1 MFKKNLKKVITL
13 MLVACMMIGSAA
25 GCGNKD
31 EGTTTPTVAPTQ
43 AATDNKDNTDN
54 TDAPG
59 TPENT
64 DTPGTTEPEATPV
77 PELVVEDFGD
87 GQYVFK
93 DSVVQLSANWNPHT
107 YQTEDERYPIGYI
120 TSGLYEFIFNDE
132 LNPVE
137 GKEAYEGYVI
147 RPEMAAAL
155 PVDVTEKVK
164 AEHPEFNIPADAK
177 EGYAYVI
184 DLNPLATWEDG
195 TPINADTYVYSMQQL
210 FDPLM
215 KNYRASDYMDS
226 EFVIANA
233 KNYYYQG
240 TTDYMDNGA
249 NNAFTLA
256 DLTKGDDGQ
265 YVAPTGNKMY
275 IGLNIALAWTG
286 GNTLKDYVD
295 AYGEG
300 YFDVTNWET
309 LIGMADANGIIPLT
323 DENLALFA
331 TVTTHNPAWGETDA
345 DLFNYFVEAKEYAA
359 DYDFA
364 NVGIYKN
371 NDYSITIVLGK
382 SLAGFNL
389 LYNLTGN
396 WIVYQPYYE
405 ACKSQIGETGA
416 WSTTYNTSAETTM
429 SFGPYKMTQFQTD
442 KSMRFERNENWYG
455 YTDGKHIYVDPV
467 DGLVYPMYQTTAIDC
482 QVVAEAATRKLMFLK
497 GQLMGYGLQS
507 EDFAEYRDSEYC
519 YVTPDETIFF
529 FIFNGYM
536 DAIQIREGKKAQADG
551 TFVTD
556 FDQTKY
562 DLETMTLTSF
572 RQAVAV
578 TYDKEAL
585 CTAVSPARS
594 GGYGLIGN
602 NYIYDPDTGAKYRDT
617 DQAKQALCDFY
628 SVDVSKF
635 ASLDDA
641 VDSITGY
648 DEIAAK
654 ELYKK
659 AFDEALAAGYI
670 TDTDGD
676 GVSDQTVEIT
686 YASSATSAFITKTL
700 DYLNEKMNE
709 VTAGTPFAGKIK
721 FVESAPLGNEWS
733 DTLKKGMADTCLAG
747 WSGSA
752 LNPFGLTDLYTN
764 PTYQYDA
771 NWFNASTVSITMD
784 VNTAGIDAAAKVET
798 VTMSL
803 KQWSDALNGTAVEVE
818 GKTYNFGSGIA
829 DVETRLNILAKIEST
844 VLGTYNYIPM
854 LQNAGMSLLSQ
865 QVFYV
870 IEDYNVILGRGGITY
885 MKYNYDETAWTE
897 YVNSQPDGTLSY

>member
-13 MLVACMMIGSAA
+13 ALVASMMVSAAA
-25 GCGNKD
+25 GCGKKDD

-43 AATDNKDNTDN
+43 AASTDN
-54 TDAPG
+54 T
-59 TPENT
+59 E
-64 DTPGTTEPEATPV
+64 TPGTTDPGTETPGTTTPEIV
-77 PELVVEDFGD
+77 IEDFGD
-87 GQYVFK
+87 ADYVYK
-93 DSVVQLSANWNPHT
+93 DSVVTLASNWNPHAS
-107 YQTEDERYPIGYI
+107 QTVDDSYPLDYI
-120 TSGLYEFIFNDE
+120 TSGMYSFVFNDE

-137 GKEAYEGYVI
+137 GKESFEGYVI
-147 RPEMAAAL
+147 VPEMAAAL
-155 PVDVTEKVK
+155 PVDVTEKIK
-164 AEHPEFNIPADAK
+164 AEYPVFNIPADATK
-177 EGYAYVI
+177 GYAYVI
-184 DLNPLATWEDG
+184 DLNPLAKWEDG
-195 TPINADTYVYSMQQL
+195 TPINADTYVYSLQQL
-210 FDPLM
+210 FDPQM
-215 KNYRASDYMDS
+215 KNYRASDSMDS
-226 EFVIANA
+226 DFVIANA

-240 TTDYMDNGA
+240 TTNYMDNA
-249 NNAFTLA
+249 VNNAFTLA

-265 YVAPTGNKMY
+265 YVAPNGNKMY
-275 IGLNIALAWTG
+275 IGLDIALDWCG
-286 GNTLKDYVD
+286 GNTLKYYV
-295 AYGEG
+295 EG
-300 YFDVTNWET
+300 YGDSAFDLTNWDT
-309 LIGMADANGIIPLT
+309 LVAMMDENGVIPMT
-323 DENLALFA
+323 DENLALF
-331 TVTTHNPAWGETDA
+331 TPVTTGNPGWGETEA
-345 DLFNYFVEAKEYAA
+345 DLPNYFIEAKEYA
-359 DYDFA
+359 DNYDFA
-364 NVGIYKN
+364 NVGIMKTG
-371 NDYSITIVLGK
+371 DYQITIVLGK
-382 SLAGFNL
+382 SLVGFDL
-389 LYNLTGN
+389 LYNLVMHSTS
-396 WIVYQPYYE
+396 WLVYQPYYD
-405 ACKSQIGETGA
+405 ACKSQIGETDA
-416 WSTTYNTSAETTM
+416 WSTTYCTSLETTM
-429 SFGPYKMTQFQTD
+429 SYGPYKMTQFQSD
-442 KSMRFERNENWYG
+442 KAMRFERNENWYG

-467 DGLVYPMYQTTAIDC
+467 DGLTYPMYQTTAIDT

-497 GQLMGYGLQS
+497 GQLMGYGLQT

-602 NYIYDPDTGAKYRDT
+602 SYIYDPETGARYRDT

-648 DEIAAK
+648 DEVAAK

-659 AFDEALAAGYI
+659 AFDEAIAAGYI
-670 TDTDGD
+670 TDADGD

-686 YASSATSAFITKTL
+686 YASSASSAFITKTL

-709 VTAGTPFAGKIK
+709 VTAGTPFAGKIMFK
-721 FVESAPLGNEWS
+721 ESAPLGNDWS
-733 DTLKKGMADTCLAG
+733 TKLRDGMADTCLAG

-764 PTYQYDA
+764 PDKQFDA
-771 NWFNASTVSITMD
+771 KWFNASTVNVTMD
-784 VNTAGIDAAAKVET
+784 VNTAGIGATPKVET
-798 VTMSL
+798 LTMSL
-803 KQWSDALNGTAVEVE
+803 KQWSDTLNGAVVE
-818 GKTYNFGSGIA
+818 IDGKSYNFGSGIA
-829 DVETRLNILAKIEST
+829 DVETRLDILAKIEST

-870 IEDYNVILGRGGITY
+870 VEEYNPIMGRGGIKY

>member
-1 MFKKNLKKVITL
+1 MFKKNLKKAITL
-13 MLVACMMIGSAA
+13 VLVACMMVGAAA
-25 GCGNKD
+25 GCGKKEEAAD
-31 EGTTTPTVAPTQ
+31 PTATPVPTQ
-43 AATDNKDNTDN
+43 AANTDN
-54 TDAPG
+54 TD
-59 TPENT
+59 TPNT
-64 DTPGTTEPEATPV
+64 DPGTTDPGTTDPEI
-77 PELVVEDFGD
+77 VVEDFGD
-87 GQYVFK
+87 GEYVYK
-93 DSVVQLSANWNPHT
+93 DSVVTLASNWNPHVT
-107 YQTEDERYPIGYI
+107 QTTDDSYPLDFI
-120 TSGLYEFIFNDE
+120 TSGMYSFVFNDE

-137 GKEAYEGYVI
+137 GKEAFEGYVI
-147 RPEMAAAL
+147 VPEMAAAM
-155 PVDVTEKVK
+155 PVDVTEKIK
-164 AEHPEFNIPADAK
+164 AEYPVFNIPADATT
-177 EGYAYVI
+177 GYAYVI

-195 TPINADTYVYSMQQL
+195 TPINADTYVYSLQQL
-210 FDPLM
+210 FDPDM
-215 KNYRASDYMDS
+215 KNYRASDSMDS
-226 EFVIANA
+226 DFVIANA

-240 TTDYMDNGA
+240 TTDYMDNGL
-249 NNAFTLA
+249 NNAWVQA

-265 YVAPTGNKMY
+265 YVAPNGNKMY
-275 IGLNIALAWTG
+275 IGLNIALDWCG

-295 AYGEG
+295 AYSDA

-309 LIGMADANGIIPLT
+309 LVGMMDVNGLIPYT
-323 DENLALFA
+323 DENYALFIPV
-331 TVTTHNPAWGETDA
+331 VTGNPAWGETDA
-345 DLFNYFVEAKEYAA
+345 DAFNYFIEAKEYAD

-364 NVGIYKN
+364 NVGIMKTG
-371 NDYSITIVLGK
+371 DYQITIVLGK
-382 SLAGFNL
+382 SLVGFDL
-389 LYNLTGN
+389 VYNLVMN
-396 WIVYQPYYE
+396 SVSWLVYQPYYD
-405 ACKSQIGETGA
+405 ACKAQIGETDA
-416 WSTTYNTSAETTM
+416 WTSTYGTSIETTM
-429 SFGPYKMTQFQTD
+429 SYGPYKMTQFQAD
-442 KSMRFERNENWYG
+442 KSMRFERNENWFG

-467 DGLVYPMYQTTAIDC
+467 DGLTYPMYQTTAIDT

-497 GQLMGYGLQS
+497 GQLMGYGLQT

-536 DAIQIREGKKAQADG
+536 DAIKTREANA
-551 TFVTD
+551 D

-562 DLETMTLTSF
+562 DLETITLTSF

-602 NYIYDPDTGAKYRDT
+602 SYIYDPDTGAKYRDT

-648 DEIAAK
+648 DEAAAK

-670 TDTDGD
+670 TDADGD
-676 GVSDQTVEIT
+676 GVSDQMVEIT

-733 DTLKKGMADTCLAG
+733 NTIKNGMADTVLGG

-764 PTYQYDA
+764 PDKQFDA
-771 NWFNASTVSITMD
+771 KWFNSSTVNITMD
-784 VNTAGIDAAAKVET
+784 VNTAGVDAPENIET
-798 VTMSL
+798 LTMTL
-803 KQWSDALNGTAVEVE
+803 KQWSDALNGSVIEIN
-818 GKTYNFGSGIA
+818 GKSYNFGSGIA
-829 DVETRLNILAKIEST
+829 DVETRLDILAKIEST

-870 IEDYNVILGRGGITY
+870 VEEYNPIMGRGGIAY